1 MPPEWAP
8 HARCWMAWPSRE
20 ALWDRAGEGAMDAAR
35 RAHAA
40 VAREIAAFE
49 PVVMVCNPADVAEVS
64 LACGN
69 GIEVLS
75 LPIDDSWLRDYAPS
89 FLVDGARGLAAVQW
103 GFNGYGG
110 RYGPFD
116 NDLALGP
123 ELARRTGARFY
134 AAPLIAEGG
143 AIHVD
148 GEGTALVTEEC
159 LLNPNRNPGATRE
172 SVERALG
179 DYLGVETVIWL
190 GRGLEDDETDG
201 HVDEIACFLA
211 PGRVAALV
219 ADDQEDGNW
228 ERLDDNRRRLELA
241 VDAAGR
247 RLEVV
252 EIPQPP
258 LGRHPDG
265 SRLARSYIN
274 FYMAGDGQ
282 RSGLVMPAFEVAGD
296 DRARRILRDA
306 CPGRKIV
313 QVPAGDI
320 VIGGGG
326 IHCITQ
332 QQPAV

>member
-1 MPPEWAP
+1 
-8 HARCWMAWPSRE
+8 
-20 ALWDRAGEGAMDAAR
+20 ALR
-35 RAHAA
+35 
-40 VAREIAAFE
+40 
-49 PVVMVCNPADVAEVS
+49 
-64 LACGN
+64 
-69 GIEVLS
+69 
-75 LPIDDSWLRDYAPS
+75 
-89 FLVDGARGLAAVQW
+89 
-103 GFNGYGG
+103 
-110 RYGPFD
+110 
-116 NDLALGP
+116 
-123 ELARRTGARFY
+123 
-134 AAPLIAEGG
+134 
-143 AIHVD
+143 
-148 GEGTALVTEEC
+148 
-159 LLNPNRNPGATRE
+159 
-172 SVERALG
+172 

-274 FYMAGDGQ
+274 FYMAGDGE

-306 CPGRKIV
+306 CPGRKVV